1 MHQNWSR
8 TDPVEGLG
16 QMVEQKEGLKVRAKL
31 AAQRGLSVG
40 QALPGQ
46 PSVLYSHFKWSTII

>member
-1 MHQNWSR
+1 MHQDWSR
-8 TDPVEGLG
+8 IDPVEGLG
-16 QMVEQKEGLKVRAKL
+16 QMAEQKEGLKVRAKL

-46 PSVLYSHFKWSTII
+46 PSVLYSDSKWSSII